1 MGCAQSVALDASQPR
16 SQGQGRGKKRVIP
29 LTGAASKGLVV
40 PPRRSSIVPLPDDLQ
55 PSAAAKPALS
65 AREQFASEYELGNT
79 LGKGSF
85 GIVMSARERS
95 SQSLDAVKIIDS
107 REGQDRKR
115 ELAMQEV
122 KVWRAVGR
130 HPSVAELRRVFCD
143 SRVVF
148 MVMERC
154 ECTVSEKADSNPELL
169 QSGLPHLLHQML
181 LGLEACHRAS
191 VVHRDVKPDNC
202 LQLNHVVVASNIQP
216 LLEIIGQSSTIF
228 KSTAEVDDLI
238 MFTVMGETNR
248 IDQCNDISSLSDVM
262 TIKTKPEAGNDGIS
276 SETATGEK
284 REPSCT
290 SVPWWVTC
298 SVFLLTAIFFL
309 MWGIKC
315 IASSIM
321 TMGIMMI
328 SNFNYTNCLSEI
340 PWVGSDFDRGN
351 LDTEVGN
358 FDDDFTFGMIIHY
371 VITTMGIKM
380 MVNLDYTDSI
390 SEIPCAGSDFD
401 RGNFLSEVGNF
412 ERALINDTMC
422 SYFSTTVNRIDSSFG
437 RSDYQTEQ
445 GIATHMMDISGIQ
458 KTNDHTNDEDNNCT
472 MRERQ
477 GQPQLMSPPYWTG
490 VNLEIT
496 AAWEKVFS
504 SAPGA

>member
-191 VVHRDVKPDNC
+191 VVHRDVKPDNYLIGLDGSTVKLC
-202 LQLNHVVVASNIQP
+202 DFNLSA
-216 LLEIIGQSSTIF
+216 LLSPGQSLVGEFGTAPFMSPEMLAARHGIGTDVWSYGVMAYFMFFGELPYIPTKTTSQAAKAAIKAGVPAPRYLSVVH
-228 KSTAEVDDLI
+228 KS
-238 MFTVMGETNR
+238 R
-248 IDQCNDISSLSDVM
+248 
-262 TIKTKPEAGNDGIS
+262 GNDS
-276 SETATGEK
+276 MSLCRELLQ
-284 REPSCT
+284 REPSQRCSATDALGHPYFNAAFDVKKGPAMTCT
-290 SVPWWVTC
+290 QSTLAPFESAMLESV
-298 SVFLLTAIFFL
+298 
-309 MWGIKC
+309 GD
-315 IASSIM
+315 
-321 TMGIMMI
+321 
-328 SNFNYTNCLSEI
+328 SEC
-340 PWVGSDFDRGN
+340 P
-351 LDTEVGN
+351 
-358 FDDDFTFGMIIHY
+358 
-371 VITTMGIKM
+371 
-380 MVNLDYTDSI
+380 
-390 SEIPCAGSDFD
+390 
-401 RGNFLSEVGNF
+401 
-412 ERALINDTMC
+412 
-422 SYFSTTVNRIDSSFG
+422 SSFSELG
-437 RSDYQTEQ
+437 D
-445 GIATHMMDISGIQ
+445 SGDGE
-458 KTNDHTNDEDNNCT
+458 TLGLST
-472 MRERQ
+472 
-477 GQPQLMSPPYWTG
+477 
-490 VNLEIT
+490 
-496 AAWEKVFS
+496 
-504 SAPGA
+504 SA